1 MSDEMRPNCRNTAG
15 LLDSGKAGQG
25 VSGEDEKKKKR
36 QSMSFRKHNIQLVLI
51 GDQRALV
58 QSTV

>member
-25 VSGEDEKKKKR
+25 VSGEDEKKKKAKYELSKT
-36 QSMSFRKHNIQLVLI
+36 QH
-51 GDQRALV
+51 
-58 QSTV
+58 TVGIDR